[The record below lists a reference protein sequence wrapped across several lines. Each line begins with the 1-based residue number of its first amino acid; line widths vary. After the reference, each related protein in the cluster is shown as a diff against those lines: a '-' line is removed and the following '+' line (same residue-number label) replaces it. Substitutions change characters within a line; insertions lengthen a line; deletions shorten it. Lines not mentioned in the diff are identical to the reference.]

1 MDCHVTDRELFA
13 SRLRELRESK
23 GFSAARHFA
32 HALGISENRYTR
44 YERGKSEPSLE
55 LIYKICAT
63 LQISPDEL
71 FGSGNSHPT
80 PGMSSGAQAPFGSS
94 ASAGAAHAAHSPA
107 DVWSARDAAAAAWD
121 LASMVARLKTANLP
135 PMAELSE
142 VGRLFAAL
150 RQDPYETVARIV
162 VDPAIENIPDAMAAD
177 LKSSIDRLLA
187 MQR

>member
-1 MDCHVTDRELFA
+1 VTDRDQFA

-71 FGSGNSHPT
+71 FGIGNSHPT

-94 ASAGAAHAAHSPA
+94 ASPGAPLAPLE
-107 DVWSARDAAAAAWD
+107 VWSARDADAAAWD
-121 LASMVARLKTANLP
+121 LASMVARLKTENLP

-162 VDPAIENIPDAMAAD
+162 VDPAMENIPDAVAAD
-177 LKSSIDRLLA
+177 LKINIDRLLA